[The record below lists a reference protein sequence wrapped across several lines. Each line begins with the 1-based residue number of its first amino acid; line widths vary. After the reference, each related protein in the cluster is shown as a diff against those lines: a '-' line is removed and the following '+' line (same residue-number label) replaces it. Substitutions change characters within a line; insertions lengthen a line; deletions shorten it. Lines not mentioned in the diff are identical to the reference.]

1 MGEQTKIPWC
11 DHTFNPWVGCTK
23 VSPGCKFCYAETD
36 MDKRR
41 HYAKWSDHGTRVMTS
56 DSNWK
61 KPFQWNRKAEKEG
74 RKRVV
79 FCASLSD
86 VFEDWIGPITNK
98 DGQEIRYCQ
107 SCGCFPSESGNCR
120 NCGHRT
126 QKATMGRIRQRLF
139 YNVIMETPHLIWRI
153 LTKRPENIRKFW
165 PVQPDFSMHWD
176 NVQLYTSVENQ
187 EQAEIRIPEL
197 LKCRD
202 LVPILG
208 ISAEPLLE
216 QIDLRPWLHPPMIQ
230 HVIVGGE
237 SGFDARPFCS
247 DWAHILLMQCYHAK
261 IPFFMKQFGSNA
273 HDGDH
278 PEINRIPFSDKK
290 GGDMDEWTER
300 FRVRQLPEGWEY

>member
-23 VSPGCKFCYAETD
+23 VSPGCKFCYAEAD

-41 HYAKWSDHGTRVMTS
+41 HYAKWGDQGTRVMTS
-56 DSNWK
+56 ESNWK
-61 KPFQWNRKAEKEG
+61 KPLQWNRKAEKED

-86 VFEDWIGPITNK
+86 VFEDWTGPVVNNK
-98 DGQEIRYCQ
+98 GDMCIWRDPPKPDRQATLSDIR
-107 SCGCFPSESGNCR
+107 E
-120 NCGHRT
+120 
-126 QKATMGRIRQRLF
+126 KLF
-139 YNVIMETPHLIWRI
+139 QLIDNTPHLIWRI

-165 PVQPDFSMHWD
+165 TVKPDFSMHWN

-187 EQAEIRIPEL
+187 EQAEKRIPEL
-197 LKCRD
+197 WKCRN

-216 QIDLRPWLHPPMIQ
+216 QLDLRPWLHPPMIQ

-237 SGFDARPFCS
+237 SGHNARPFCT
-247 DWAHILLMQCYHAK
+247 DWAYILYMQCYHAK

-290 GGDMDEWTER
+290 GGDMDEWTDR